1 MVSPPRNDAIYEKLS
16 RLLSQTIPK
25 ERLIRDPLRRLAY
38 GTDASFYRLIP
49 QLVVR
54 VQSEAEVVATVRAC
68 AALGTPYTFRA
79 AGTSLSGQALSD
91 SVLIQISR
99 LWNGIDLN
107 ADATKA
113 RFEPAVLGGDANR
126 ALARYQRKIGPDP
139 ASIDSA
145 MISGIAANNAS
156 GMCCGN
162 IQDTYHTMASAR
174 IVFADGFVLNT
185 SSQESR
191 QEFLYVKRDLVTKVA
206 ALAKRVKANPSLSQ
220 RIRHK
225 YRIKNTTGYSL
236 HALID
241 FDDPLDIIAHLL
253 IGSEGTLGFFSEITY
268 NTVPDPPFHTT
279 GLILF
284 PDVHAACEA
293 SYRLGQSP
301 VAAVELMDR
310 QSLRSIENKPGI
322 PPHFRT
328 LADGVTA
335 LLVELRADSPSLLS
349 EQLEIVR
356 GVLSTCR
363 VLGDV
368 VFAEDKL
375 HAKRLWD
382 IRKGLFPS
390 LGYARANGTTIII
403 EDVAFAPERLA
414 DAAVDL
420 RHLFDKHG
428 YHDAVIF
435 GHALQGNLHFV
446 FCVDFNQDAEVRKYD
461 TFLQD
466 VTQLVTQKYDGSLKA
481 EHGTGRNMAPF
492 VEREWGA
499 EAFSVMREIKQI
511 FDPQNLIN
519 PGVIL
524 SDDPR
529 IHVSHLKQTP
539 ESNPI
544 VEKCTECGFC
554 ERTCPSRHLSLTPRQ
569 RITVWREISRLA
581 STGEDRQRLRE
592 LRKEFEYAGDQTCAV
607 DGLCARPYVPWGSIP
622 VLLLKNC
629 VVQSTAP
636 SRFHSL
642 TLLLSIS
649 EQ

>member
-1 MVSPPRNDAIYEKLS
+1 MVSRPRNDAVYEKLS
-16 RLLSQTIPK
+16 HLLSQTIPK
-25 ERLIRDPLRRLAY
+25 ERLIRDPLRTLAY

-54 VQSEAEVVATVRAC
+54 VQSEVEVVATVRAC
-68 AALGTPYTFRA
+68 ADLGTPYTFRA

-126 ALARYQRKIGPDP
+126 ALARHQRKIGPDP

-162 IQDTYHTMASAR
+162 IQDTYHTMAAAR
-174 IVFADGFVLNT
+174 IVFADGLVLNT

-191 QEFLYVKRDLVTKVA
+191 QEFLYVKRDLVAKVD
-206 ALAKRVKANPSLSQ
+206 ALAKRVKANSSLSQ

-268 NTVPDPPFHTT
+268 NTVPDPPLHAT

-284 PDVHAACEA
+284 PDVHAACDA

-349 EQLEIVR
+349 EQLEAVR

-363 VLGDV
+363 VFGDV
-368 VFAEDKL
+368 AFTEDKVQ
-375 HAKRLWD
+375 AKRLWD

-435 GHALQGNLHFV
+435 GHALQGNLHASSACRPWRV
-446 FCVDFNQDAEVRKYD
+446 F
-461 TFLQD
+461 L
-466 VTQLVTQKYDGSLKA
+466 
-481 EHGTGRNMAPF
+481 
-492 VEREWGA
+492 
-499 EAFSVMREIKQI
+499 
-511 FDPQNLIN
+511 
-519 PGVIL
+519 
-524 SDDPR
+524 
-529 IHVSHLKQTP
+529 
-539 ESNPI
+539 
-544 VEKCTECGFC
+544 
-554 ERTCPSRHLSLTPRQ
+554 
-569 RITVWREISRLA
+569 
-581 STGEDRQRLRE
+581 
-592 LRKEFEYAGDQTCAV
+592 
-607 DGLCARPYVPWGSIP
+607 
-622 VLLLKNC
+622 
-629 VVQSTAP
+629 
-636 SRFHSL
+636 
-642 TLLLSIS
+642 
-649 EQ
+649 